1 MAKQEL
7 NLGTVANDHSGDSIR
22 VAGTKING
30 NFTELYNAL
39 GNGSVL
45 TVSTVAK
52 TGDYT
57 DLLNTPAFN
66 GFNIV
71 SVPSNLT
78 SAGSPRDVAIG
89 AIDNI
94 NYLFIC
100 TATDTWK
107 IIPLR
112 DDPLVMVSVPTH
124 SYGKLGDRKGLVAFD
139 TNYAYICLA
148 NYVDDSTN
156 IWKRIALDSTT
167 W

>member
-52 TGDYT
+52 TGDYN
-57 DLLNTPAFN
+57 DLLNTPTFN

-71 SVPSNLT
+71 SVPSDLT
-78 SAGSPRDVAIG
+78 STGSPRDVAIG

-112 DDPLVMVSVPTH
+112 DDPLV
-124 SYGKLGDRKGLVAFD
+124 YGECSNTF
-139 TNYAYICLA
+139 
-148 NYVDDSTN
+148 
-156 IWKRIALDSTT
+156 IW
-167 W
+167 